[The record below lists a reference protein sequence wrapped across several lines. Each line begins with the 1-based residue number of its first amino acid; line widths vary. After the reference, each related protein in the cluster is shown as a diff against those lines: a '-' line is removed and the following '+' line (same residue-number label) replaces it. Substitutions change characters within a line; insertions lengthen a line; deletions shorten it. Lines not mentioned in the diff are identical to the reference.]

1 VFLCALVLKFV
12 GMRNASE
19 RLYDEFSGYTSE
31 KNEAE
36 QRARQLLAADP
47 NADIASIALFIA
59 DLDRKIM
66 ECHEQA
72 EKLGTSL
79 Y

>member
-1 VFLCALVLKFV
+1 
-12 GMRNASE
+12 MRNASE

-31 KNEAE
+31 KHETE
-36 QRARQLLAADP
+36 QSARQLLAADP
-47 NADIASIALFIA
+47 NADTSSIALFIA
-59 DLDRKIM
+59 DLDTKIM

-72 EKLGTSL
+72 KKLGTSL